1 MGESWEWSGDVM
13 GYGMCH
19 AAYDLSQWSKKD
31 TNGMINDHNHPWWS
45 SIFIGYF
52 YVNARVAAFESIAT
66 KWRWN
71 HHFGFLLNHPQQ
83 PAVCFAVT
91 TSFARGAWGVARGR
105 SGVAGWKE
113 KPTSCPQGQLSTSGD
128 SEELEGQQYLQ
139 MERSW
144 VRIPGIRNSAKVF
157 ILVVTLECHCNRK
170 HARKENTYYFI
181 YDFLWKQ
188 GTPKFTG

>member
-1 MGESWEWSGDVM
+1 MSGAHSRLIGCQGSDPPTKCSQRWQQRNSIASWASLGNEVGIIMGCDGIWDGSCRGHSW
-13 GYGMCH
+13 
-19 AAYDLSQWSKKD
+19 LK
-31 TNGMINDHNHPWWS
+31 NGMINDHNHPWWS

-52 YVNARVAAFESIAT
+52 DVNARVAGIESIAT
-66 KWRWN
+66 KWRSN

-83 PAVCFAVT
+83 PAVSFAVT

-113 KPTSCPQGQLSTSGD
+113 KPISSPQGQLSTSGD

-144 VRIPGIRNSAKVF
+144 VDIPGIGNSAKVF
-157 ILVVTLECHCNRK
+157 EL
-170 HARKENTYYFI
+170 
-181 YDFLWKQ
+181 
-188 GTPKFTG
+188 